1 MRLSKYDH
9 EVLSQLDELLLSENE
24 SVRELLQQAMVLHVL
39 SKEQDNT
46 LKDKVY
52 GPFSKL
58 LHAMQEQEVRL
69 AALEGQIQHLM
80 NQPRHRDYNN
90 APGGYWSDNTTGGGT
105 YPLSGGAIWQT
116 GLGPTMT
123 HGNTTTSLDKNY
135 MEKLSQWVK
144 QVPTKSV
151 TATAATD
158 PDAMVL
164 VDPDT
169 GHKMYVK

>member
-9 EVLSQLDELLLSENE
+9 EVLSKLDELLLSENE

-39 SKEQDNT
+39 SKEQDDK

-52 GPFSKL
+52 GPFSKM
-58 LHAMQEQEVRL
+58 LHAMQEQEDRIS
-69 AALEGQIQHLM
+69 ALEMQIR
-80 NQPRHRDYNN
+80 NQDRNN
-90 APGGYWSDNTTGGGT
+90 VSTGGYWTDNTTGVGT

-123 HGNTTTSLDKNY
+123 HGNTTTSLDKDY
-135 MEKLSQWVK
+135 IDKLSQWVK

-158 PDAMVL
+158 PDAMAL
-164 VDPDT
+164 IDPDT
-169 GHKMYVK
+169 GHTMYVK